1 MNTLKG
7 IPWQFSHFSGL
18 EKVRDLMYFDG
29 PLLTHFQNR
38 HGEDFLFYW
47 VDCNATL
54 NRWMVVRLDEASI
67 LRLVNRV
74 VPIDF
79 VIPKLCRDEFVVF
92 IDTAD
97 NHATRA
103 STLVAIQD
111 IPQEYL
117 PSEGAY
123 LPEIPSLPSERSYSV
138 LVEGGWS
145 VKEWGEFPHVFT
157 KVYSLLYGLDVL
169 HLPRLKTYPWRGG
182 FSAMHF
188 FDRAAKRIPSED
200 RPSVSAIQYASP
212 GFMRFDLHGPTADQ
226 VGVCIANY
234 KSNNHSLAAA
244 FAELT
249 TYIRE
254 HRLNDEVSLDDS
266 KWQSHAAA
274 LTKGALAVLGGFD
287 VIEEKAFVKAC
298 ARPFEAAKIA
308 MAFYRYIRILAEFE
322 KRRLVIFPAPPSL
335 ALAKTVSAE
344 SVSESSVSVTE
355 LEQLSPPMPSDRE

>member
-1 MNTLKG
+1 MKTLKG
-7 IPWQFSHFSGL
+7 IRWPFSHFSEL

-47 VDCNATL
+47 VDCDEKL

-79 VIPKLCRDEFVVF
+79 VIPKLCRDDFVVF

-138 LVEGGWS
+138 LIEGGWS
-145 VKEWGEFPHVFT
+145 VKELGEFPHVFT
-157 KVYSLLYGLDVL
+157 KLYSLLYGLDVL
-169 HLPRLKTYPWRGG
+169 HLPRLENFPWRGG

-188 FDRAAKRIPSED
+188 FDWAAKRIPSED

-226 VGVCIANY
+226 VGHCIANY
-234 KSNNHSLAAA
+234 KSKNHSLAAA
-244 FAELT
+244 FSELT
-249 TYIRE
+249 AYIRNE
-254 HRLNDEVSLDDS
+254 RLNEVRSPDDAG
-266 KWQSHAAA
+266 WQSHESF

-287 VIEEKAFVKAC
+287 VIEETAFVKAC

-308 MAFYRYIRILAEFE
+308 MAFYRYIRNLVEFE
-322 KRRLVIFPAPPSL
+322 NRRLVIFPAPPPMVL
-335 ALAKTVSAE
+335 GKTD
-344 SVSESSVSVTE
+344 SVENVFAQSVGVPE
-355 LEQLSPPMPSDRE
+355 RE

>member
-7 IPWQFSHFSGL
+7 IRWPFSHFSEM

-29 PLLTHFQNR
+29 PLLSHFQNR

-47 VDCNATL
+47 VDCDQTL

-92 IDTAD
+92 VDTAD
-97 NHATRA
+97 NHAVRA
-103 STLVAIQD
+103 STLVAVQD
-111 IPQEYL
+111 IPTEYL
-117 PSEGAY
+117 PSEGVY
-123 LPEIPSLPSERSYSV
+123 LPVTPSLPSERSYSV

-145 VKEWGEFPHVFT
+145 VKELGEFPHVFT

-169 HLPRLKTYPWRGG
+169 HLPRLENFPWRGG

-188 FDRAAKRIPSED
+188 FDWAAKRIPSED

-226 VGVCIANY
+226 VGLCIANY
-234 KSNNHSLAAA
+234 KSKNHNLAKAYS
-244 FAELT
+244 ELT
-249 TYIRE
+249 AYIRE
-254 HRLNDEVSLDDS
+254 QHLNDV
-266 KWQSHAAA
+266 QSPADPSWKLHEPF

-287 VIEEKAFVKAC
+287 VIEETAFVNAC

-308 MAFYRYIRILAEFE
+308 MAFYRYIRNLVDFE
-322 KRRLVIFPAPPSL
+322 KRRLVIFPDPPPL
-335 ALAKTVSAE
+335 VPAKTASGE
-344 SVSESSVSVTE
+344 SVVEQPVAGLK
-355 LEQLSPPMPSDRE
+355 LE